1 MNVKV
6 RFAPSP
12 TGYLHVGG
20 LRTALYNYLYAK
32 NTGGKIILRIED
44 TDQSRKIKGSVQN
57 LINSFK
63 SMGIDFDEGPN
74 IDGKYGP
81 YYQSLRLEIYK
92 KYIEK
97 LIVNKKAY
105 PCFCSSE
112 RLENIRLHQ
121 IQKKS
126 IIKYDRHCLNLSQ
139 NHISDKIKSEK
150 FVVRLRIP
158 DNGEVVFY
166 DQVRGKVKIKCEEI
180 DDQVLIKA
188 DKYPTY
194 HFANVIDDHLMKIT
208 HVIRGE
214 EWLSST
220 PKHILI
226 YKALNWDLPE
236 FIHLPL
242 LLNSDKSK
250 LSKRQG
256 DVSVEDFLKKGYLK
270 EALINYV
277 SLLGWHPSSDKE
289 IFNIKEL
296 VEDFSI
302 KRIQKSGAVFDHEKL
317 KWMNKYYLKNLDIEQ
332 VINVANSFYDFSNY
346 THEKIKKL
354 VEFSRKRITKLD
366 ELKDDITPFT
376 NKIKLSDEV
385 INNLKSKNIQNFFKK
400 LLNEFENIKNW
411 DSNKAKMKVME
422 LGKLFSLQGKDLFFP
437 VRTVLFGKPNGPD
450 IVEILD
456 ILGKR
461 ESIYRIKNILV

>member
-126 IIKYDRHCLNLSQ
+126 TIKYDRHCLNLSQ
-139 NHISDKIKSEK
+139 KHISDKIKSEK

-270 EALINYV
+270 ESLINYV
-277 SLLGWHPSSDKE
+277 SLLGWHSSSDKE

-302 KRIQKSGAVFDHEKL
+302 KRIQKSGAVFDQEKL

-354 VEFSRKRITKLD
+354 VEFSRKRITRLD
-366 ELKDDITPFT
+366 ELKDDILPFT
-376 NKIKLSDEV
+376 NNLKLSDEM

-411 DSNKAKMKVME
+411 DSNEAKMKIME